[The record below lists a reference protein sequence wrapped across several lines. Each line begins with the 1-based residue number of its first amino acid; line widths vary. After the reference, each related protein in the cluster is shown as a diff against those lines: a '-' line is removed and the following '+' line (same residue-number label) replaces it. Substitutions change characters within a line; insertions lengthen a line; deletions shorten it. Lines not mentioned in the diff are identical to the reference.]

1 MNTKIKTTTYRSDG
15 SDGYSEGTWGWIVEA
30 VLPDGRNTWFDG
42 GYASRSLARR
52 DAVRTARRLERAAVR
67 TARLELESAPRP
79 GDWDYADV
87 VRDEEMRGLDRRR

>member
-1 MNTKIKTTTYRSDG
+1 MAMTIKTTTYRSDG

-30 VLPDGRNTWFDG
+30 VLPDGRNTWGDG
-42 GYASRSLARR
+42 GYASRLLARR

-67 TARLELESAPRP
+67 TARLESAPRP